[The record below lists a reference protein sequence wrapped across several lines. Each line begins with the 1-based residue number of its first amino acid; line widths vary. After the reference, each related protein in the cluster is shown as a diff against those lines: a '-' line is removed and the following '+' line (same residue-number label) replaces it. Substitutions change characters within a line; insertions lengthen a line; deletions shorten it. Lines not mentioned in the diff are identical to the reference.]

1 VCTAQAK
8 ATLIAAQADAKADKK
23 TIEARKEAREDKQK
37 AAYRVAMEKCDAFAG
52 AVKDQCVAQA
62 KAAYALP

>member
-1 VCTAQAK
+1 MAQAK
-8 ATLIAAQADAKADKK
+8 ATLVAAQADAKADKQ
-23 TIEARKEAREDKQK
+23 TIEARNQARDDKKK
-37 AAYRVAMEKCDAFAG
+37 AAYRVALEKCDAYAG